1 MLKKGKFKRGLV
13 ECIAICS
20 LLAFLSLGVFIL
32 QGHGAFTV
40 VSDFN
45 TQQIPFTIGLH
56 NSLLDGGFDGWSWNA
71 DLGSSTLQTYSF
83 YEMGSIFFYLSMLFP
98 AKAFPYLIG
107 WIYMLKY
114 VAAGVSAYLYI
125 SLFTKRDR
133 FAVIG
138 AVLYAFSGF
147 QTTNLMF
154 YHFHDAVAF
163 FPLMLYGLERLMED
177 RRDCGVFI
185 FAVFLNAVTNYFF
198 FVQGAVFLI
207 LYFLLRFWTW
217 NLPQLMG
224 KAAICIGCGVLGLG
238 LSAFILLPSLLYLMG
253 NSRFSYDLFY
263 IDALVWET
271 RRFLHVVKG
280 MILPGEPMG
289 NLNSVYRE
297 EWSSTSCYLPL
308 VGMSFVIAYLRRNR
322 DWLSRM
328 LIVLIVISLSPLLS
342 SIFLLGRAGYQRWW
356 YILVLIMA
364 LCCAL
369 VAEDRERYDLR
380 YGALSNAVAVVV
392 FCCMLLFMRSY
403 EEPQGLVFHRVRFLA
418 YAALALSGLAYVY
431 LYGKG
436 FTGKIP
442 YYRYL
447 LAGVSVM
454 AVLTTSSTLY
464 FYREYDGNANTTAH
478 LHRYE
483 MGEQIALP
491 DQQYRLQSDNNELI
505 YTGQAIGTGSYTSTV
520 SHSIVDFDRLFDY
533 YSNIVRMDKGTI
545 PGLNELLGAKYY
557 LSNDSQSGKLVQ
569 TLSARGKEL
578 YVMEGSACPIGFAAD
593 SYILQEE
600 LMSLAVDQRAI
611 AMLDSMV
618 VDQQGEALVSQY
630 LPHKTP
636 DALGLDQSPEEYV
649 AENTAR
655 AVKQFE
661 RDGHGFRCQTA
672 YDEDSVVWFSV
683 PYEGGWT
690 AAVDGNEAEIIYSGG
705 MMAIAV
711 PAGTHT
717 VDFAY
722 STPGCRTGA
731 LISLGSFAA
740 CALLYVIIKR
750 KQKILLPAEKEE

>member
-1 MLKKGKFKRGLV
+1 MLEKGEFKRGLV
-13 ECIAICS
+13 ECVAICT
-20 LLAFLSLGVFIL
+20 LLALLSLGVFIL

-45 TQQIPFTIGLH
+45 LQQIPFTIGLH

-98 AKAFPYLIG
+98 AEAFPYLVG

-114 VAAGVSAYLYI
+114 VVAGVSAYLYI
-125 SLFTKRDR
+125 SRFTKRDR

-177 RRDCGVFI
+177 HRDCGIFI

-207 LYFLLRFWTW
+207 LYFLLRFWTR
-217 NLPQLMG
+217 NLLWLLG
-224 KAAICIGCGVLGLG
+224 KVAICIGCGALGLG
-238 LSAFILLPSLLYLMG
+238 MSAFIFLPSLLYLMG
-253 NSRFSYDLFY
+253 NVRFSYDLFY
-263 IDALVWET
+263 IDALIWET
-271 RRFLHVVKG
+271 RQFLHVVKG
-280 MILPGEPMG
+280 MLLPGEPMCA
-289 NLNSVYRE
+289 LNSVYRA
-297 EWSSTSCYLPL
+297 EWSSTACYLPL

-322 DWLSRM
+322 DWLSRL

-342 SIFLLGRAGYQRWW
+342 CIFLLGRAGYQRWW

-364 LCCAL
+364 LCCSL
-369 VAEDRERYDLR
+369 VAEDREKYDLR
-380 YGALSNAVAVVV
+380 YGALTNAVAVAVL
-392 FCCMLLFMRSY
+392 CGMLLFMRSY
-403 EEPQGLVFHRVRFLA
+403 EEPNGLVFHRVRFLA
-418 YAALALSGLAYVY
+418 YAALALFGLAYVY
-431 LYGKG
+431 FYGLG
-436 FTGKIP
+436 STGKIP
-442 YYRYL
+442 YYKYL

-454 AVLTTSSTLY
+454 AVITTSTTLY
-464 FYREYDGNANTTAH
+464 FYRQADQDDTLTH
-478 LHRYE
+478 LRRYE
-483 MGEQIALP
+483 MGAQIALP
-491 DQQYRLQSDNNELI
+491 DQQYRLQSNDNELV
-505 YTGQAIGTGSYTSTV
+505 YTGQAIGTGSFTSTV
-520 SHSIVDFDRLFDY
+520 SHSIVDFDLLFDY
-533 YSNIVRMDKGTI
+533 YSNILRMDKGSI

-569 TLSARGKEL
+569 TISVSGEET
-578 YVMEGSACPIGFAAD
+578 YVMEVSACPIGFAAD
-593 SYILQEE
+593 SYILREE
-600 LMSLAVDQRAI
+600 LMSLAVEERAI

-618 VDQQGEALVSQY
+618 VDQQGEALISQY
-630 LPHKTP
+630 IPHKTP
-636 DALGLDQSPEEYV
+636 DALDLDRSPAEYV
-649 AENTAR
+649 EENSAR

-683 PYEGGWT
+683 PYEAGWT
-690 AAVDGNEAEIIYSGG
+690 ATVDENETEIVYSGG

-711 PAGTHT
+711 PAGAHT
-717 VDFAY
+717 VVFAY
-722 STPGCRTGA
+722 STPGCHIGA
-731 LISLGSFAA
+731 VISLGSFAV

-750 KQKILLPAEKEE
+750 KQKILLPAAIEE